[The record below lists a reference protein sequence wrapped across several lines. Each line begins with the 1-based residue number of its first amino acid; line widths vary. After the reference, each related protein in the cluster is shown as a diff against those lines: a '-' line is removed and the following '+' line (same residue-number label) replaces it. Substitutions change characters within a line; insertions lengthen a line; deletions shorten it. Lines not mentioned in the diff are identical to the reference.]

1 VVTNFENLEYGHGI
15 SFSSAA
21 NCSTTGADL
30 DIRTDSMLQASVL
43 PPDTFNAHLSFD
55 R

>member
-1 VVTNFENLEYGHGI
+1 MAMEFRLVQRPIAPTLALTWTF
-15 SFSSAA
+15 
-21 NCSTTGADL
+21 
-30 DIRTDSMLQASVL
+30 RTDSMLQASVL